1 MKTPETSKRAP
12 IILMVLLLFSTQA
25 CTDIFLSGL
34 PLIARDFGVS
44 MGVTNLTI
52 SVYNYSQAF
61 FVLFIG
67 VVSDLRGRRSVLIPC
82 LLVHIIA
89 SAWIALSTDMPTM
102 LVMRAAQALGS
113 AAVYIVLRLVIKDT
127 MDKKAQIHA
136 TGLLVVGLVLSPIL
150 APVLGAWIINA
161 SNWRNCFWAIAL
173 FEIPLFAWV
182 WVAIRESNLKQQE
195 FRAAFSMKNH
205 MLSYY
210 TVLKDGYFLSLALIV
225 GAAFAAFYAFIG
237 ISSFMYINQYGIKQT
252 DYAYLFIGI
261 ALAYLLGN
269 RIMSKLNA
277 SDLAPL
283 KIVGIGI
290 YTSMLGLAFILAE
303 IFTDNKLLTLGLI
316 TVGTCL
322 LRLATALINPPVQV
336 MVTNHF
342 MEKGA
347 HALGL
352 LTCIQYCFAGI
363 GTMVVSGLTF
373 QPNVNFTISTFV
385 FVALSLIAY
394 LYASRESLR
403 TRLRTSGGVKR
414 RGQV

>member
-1 MKTPETSKRAP
+1 
-12 IILMVLLLFSTQA
+12 MVLLLFSTQA

-34 PLIARDFGVS
+34 PLIAQEFGVS
-44 MGVTNLTI
+44 MGVSNLTI

-67 VVSDLRGRRSVLIPC
+67 VVSDLWGRRSVVLSC
-82 LLVHIIA
+82 LLMHIAA
-89 SAWIALSTDMPTM
+89 SVWIALCTAMPDMI
-102 LVMRAAQALGS
+102 VMRVVQALGS

-136 TGLLVVGLVLSPIL
+136 TGLLVVGLVLSPLL
-150 APVLGAWIINA
+150 APVLGAWIINV

-173 FEIPLFAWV
+173 FEIPLFAW
-182 WVAIRESNLKQQE
+182 ACASIQESNYRQKE
-195 FRAAFSMKNH
+195 FRAAFSMKTHILN
-205 MLSYY
+205 YY
-210 TVLKDGYFLSLALIV
+210 RVLKNSYFLSLALIV
-225 GAAFAAFYAFIG
+225 GSAFAAFYAFIS
-237 ISSFMYINQYGIKQT
+237 ISSFIYINQYGTKET

-269 RIMSKLNA
+269 RVMSKLNA
-277 SDLAPL
+277 NNVPPPR
-283 KIVGIGI
+283 IVGIGI
-290 YTSMLGLAFILAE
+290 YISVLGTAVILSQA
-303 IFTDNKLLTLGLI
+303 FTDDTLFTLSLI

-342 MEKGA
+342 RDNGA

-363 GTMVVSGLTF
+363 GTMLVSDLSF
-373 QPNVNFTISTFV
+373 LPSANFTISSV
-385 FVALSLIAY
+385 FFIALTLIGY
-394 LYASRESLR
+394 LFFCRKAQSVPLN
-403 TRLRTSGGVKR
+403 
-414 RGQV
+414 

>member
-1 MKTPETSKRAP
+1 MSTNGTRRAP
-12 IILMVLLLFSTQA
+12 IVLMVLLLFSTQA

-34 PLIARDFGVS
+34 PQISREFGVS

-67 VVSDLRGRRSVLIPC
+67 VVSDSWGRRPVLLWC
-82 LLVHIIA
+82 LLVHILA
-89 SAWIALSTDMPTM
+89 SVWIALCTAMPAM
-102 LVMRAAQALGS
+102 IAMRAAQALGS

-150 APVLGAWIINA
+150 APVVGAWIIHV
-161 SNWRNCFWAIAL
+161 SSWRNCFWAIAL

-195 FRAAFSMKNH
+195 FRAAFSMKQH
-205 MLSYY
+205 MLSYF

-225 GAAFAAFYAFIG
+225 GAAFAAFYAFIS
-237 ISSFMYINQYGIKQT
+237 ISSFMYINQYGMRQT

-261 ALAYLLGN
+261 AVAYLLGN
-269 RIMSKLNA
+269 RVMSKLNA
-277 SDLAPL
+277 KDLAPQ
-283 KIVGIGI
+283 KIVGVGI
-290 YTSMLGLAFILAE
+290 HTSLLGTGFILAE
-303 IFTDNKLLTLGLI
+303 SFSHNAFVTLGLI
-316 TVGTCL
+316 TLGTCL
-322 LRLATALINPPVQV
+322 LRLSTALINPPVQV

-342 MEKGA
+342 QDKGA

-352 LTCIQYCFAGI
+352 LTCIQYSFAGI
-363 GTMVVSGLTF
+363 GTLLVSGLSFRPST
-373 QPNVNFTISTFV
+373 NFTISTVV
-385 FVALSLIAY
+385 FIALSLIGY
-394 LYASRESLR
+394 LFANRKAPAK
-403 TRLRTSGGVKR
+403 RLT
-414 RGQV
+414 